1 MTTRHGD
8 RRVSRTRRVLH
19 EALRSLILEKGDDR
33 VTVQDVID
41 RADVGR
47 ATFYAHFRDKD
58 DLLMSGFEEMRLSL
72 RQQLAAPPR
81 TEDTRAHDGLGF
93 TRALFEHAAGH
104 RREYRAQVGS
114 RSGGAI
120 LEAVHKE
127 LTSHVRAKLDQ
138 AIARGTAYAPYADLV
153 WCETASPDL
162 HEAKQFAE
170 GIHRRYPGKPLAY
183 NCSPSFN
190 WKMKLDDATIARFQ
204 RELGA
209 MGYRFQFITL
219 AGFHAI
225 NFSMY
230 ELARG
235 YRDSEMSAY
244 VSLQQAE
251 FAAEAQGYTA
261 TRHQREVGAG
271 YFDDV
276 TQTVTA
282 GTSSITAMKGSTEE
296 AQFEI

>member
-1 MTTRHGD
+1 MTTQHTD

-19 EALRSLILEKGDDR
+19 EALRSLILEKGYDR

-127 LTSHVRAKLDQ
+127 LTSHVRAQLDQ
-138 AIARGTAYAPYADLV
+138 ALAR
-153 WCETASPDL
+153 
-162 HEAKQFAE
+162 
-170 GIHRRYPGKPLAY
+170 RRVKPVVPVEIVTHYVVSALLALLT
-183 NCSPSFN
+183 
-190 WKMKLDDATIARFQ
+190 WWLDDD
-204 RELGA
+204 LP
-209 MGYRFQFITL
+209 
-219 AGFHAI
+219 
-225 NFSMY
+225 
-230 ELARG
+230 
-235 YRDSEMSAY
+235 
-244 VSLQQAE
+244 
-251 FAAEAQGYTA
+251 YTA
-261 TRHQREVGAG
+261 EQMAQMFE
-271 YFDDV
+271 
-276 TQTVTA
+276 QLTA
-282 GTSSITAMKGSTEE
+282 PALNAALGGR
-296 AQFEI
+296 